1 LANENI
7 IVEKRGRVGLVT
19 LNRPKAMNALN
30 VALIGELKLA
40 LDEFEDEDE
49 IGAIVIIGSDKVFA
63 AGADVK
69 EIRDKSFIEA
79 YSEDFI
85 SKD

>member
-1 LANENI
+1 
-7 IVEKRGRVGLVT
+7 
-19 LNRPKAMNALN
+19 MNALN

>member
-1 LANENI
+1 MANENI